1 MARPNTTPE
10 SQGPLGVVG
19 LTNQSTRTHVSDDIV
34 TGLVDPRD
42 ARRYT
47 GFDWVASLLG
57 FAVAVFFLA
66 VFLGIVAAV
75 LSTLG
80 FRPALGAL
88 SATLTAPM
96 GEAAAAGALVATLLA
111 YLIGGYA
118 AGRVARFN
126 GGRNGLGVVLW
137 TVIVAIALGIAG
149 FVLETLQFGVLQN
162 LHLGISLRQAAV
174 AAAAAAVPM
183 LILMLLGGL
192 LGGALGSRY
201 HRRVDRAVGVPA

>member
-1 MARPNTTPE
+1 MARPNQTPE
-10 SQGPLGVVG
+10 SPVPLSAGAP
-19 LTNQSTRTHVSDDIV
+19 TNQSTRTHVSDEIL
-34 TGLVDPRD
+34 TGLVDPHD

-57 FAVAVFFLA
+57 FAVAMFFLA

-75 LSTLG
+75 AATFG
-80 FRPALGAL
+80 FRPATG
-88 SATLTAPM
+88 SLTADVSAPV
-96 GEAAAAGALVATLLA
+96 GQAAAAGGLAATVLA

-137 TVIVAIALGIAG
+137 TLIVAVGLGVAG
-149 FVLETLQFGVLQN
+149 GILETLQFGVVPN
-162 LHLGISLRQAAV
+162 LHLGISVRDAAV
-174 AAAAAAVPM
+174 TGAVVAVPALVAM
-183 LILMLLGGL
+183 LVGGL
-192 LGGALGSRY
+192 LGGALGTRY